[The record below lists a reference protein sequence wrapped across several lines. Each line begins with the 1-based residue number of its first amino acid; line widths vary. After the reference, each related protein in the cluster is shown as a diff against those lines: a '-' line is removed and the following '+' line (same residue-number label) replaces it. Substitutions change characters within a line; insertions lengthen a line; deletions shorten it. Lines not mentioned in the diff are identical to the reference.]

1 MNWELRF
8 RSVCVC
14 DCGLFLVVMVF
25 CDSGAADCDEGVMD
39 LRLMSPYDIRSE
51 GLAVRHLCLSFP
63 YLISVCSNPLACDDV
78 VSNDRAQCF
87 SERHAW

>member
-39 LRLMSPYDIRSE
+39 LRLMSPYDNDIQSS
-51 GLAVRHLCLSFP
+51 GVSVRHLCVTFS
-63 YLISVCSNPLACDDV
+63 YSISACSNAFVWDDV
-78 VSNDRAQCF
+78 VSNDRVRGK
-87 SERHAW
+87 E